1 MNSTLP
7 KHILG
12 EPVVITIGCLH
23 YQSLIG
29 IISAQVEASSLPSC
43 LVSNEDQLLGIPA
56 RTVKQQA
63 KSGKAKPSPKVHN
76 HNVGLDH
83 IH

>member
-1 MNSTLP
+1 MNSTPP

-12 EPVVITIGCLH
+12 EPIVIKINVAIGCLH

-29 IISAQVEASSLPSC
+29 IISAQVEASSHPSC

-56 RTVKQQA
+56 RTV
-63 KSGKAKPSPKVHN
+63 
-76 HNVGLDH
+76 
-83 IH
+83 